1 MDSLSRELQTFLV
14 RLGYDAEGVSH
25 EMAHGMEHILHLL
38 KPADEDT
45 LIRYFGLFGAERM
58 ALDDLAVERGM
69 SPEDMMASID
79 ASIRKIAVTPEWQE
93 IKAELKKEN

>member
-14 RLGYDAEGVSH
+14 RLGYDADSVSH
-25 EMAHGMEHILHLL
+25 EAAHGMEHILHLL
-38 KPADEDT
+38 QPADEDT
-45 LIRYFGLFGAERM
+45 LIHYYGLFGAERFS
-58 ALDDLAVERGM
+58 LDDLAAERGM

-93 IKAELKKEN
+93 IKAELR